1 MTVCERLFRQ
11 FKFELPGTPVT
22 ELMVDGDLVSDPDTS
37 LSEVLEKAG
46 SVQDSRL
53 MGEVS
58 AFRRKFEE
66 EHGCRLLF
74 ESGAINRLGELAGEQ
89 GRSVLQLCE
98 ELFRDYKFGL
108 NMIRQNTGQ
117 QSFTIPEEG
126 IEDPDKFLR
135 GLVVASYQDGEETS
149 EAGDTA

>member
-1 MTVCERLFRQ
+1 
-11 FKFELPGTPVT
+11 
-22 ELMVDGDLVSDPDTS
+22 
-37 LSEVLEKAG
+37 
-46 SVQDSRL
+46 

-74 ESGAINRLGELAGEQ
+74 ESGAINRLGEISEAQ

-108 NMIRQNTGQ
+108 NLIRQNTGQ
-117 QSFTIPEEG
+117 QSFNLSAEAID
-126 IEDPDKFLR
+126 DPDKYLS
-135 GLVVASYQDGEETS
+135 GLVVSSYKDENSQGEAE
-149 EAGDTA
+149 DV